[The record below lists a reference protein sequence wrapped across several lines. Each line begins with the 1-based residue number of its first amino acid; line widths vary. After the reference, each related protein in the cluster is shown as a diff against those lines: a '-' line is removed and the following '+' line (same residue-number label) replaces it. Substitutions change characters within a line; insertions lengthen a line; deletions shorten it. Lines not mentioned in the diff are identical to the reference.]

1 MSQQL
6 KQTSIIASKVQ
17 DNIAGTNVAANAT
30 NSLSL
35 QNTIKKLQ
43 VFSRP
48 LLGLCPSSEIIQ
60 GNFNHC
66 TEKPRSIKQAPFSL
80 HHSLLIIEHVS
91 VHQ

>member
-1 MSQQL
+1 VVDPDTAVHEMSQQL

-17 DNIAGTNVAANAT
+17 DNIADTNVAANAT

-60 GNFNHC
+60 GNFNH
-66 TEKPRSIKQAPFSL
+66 
-80 HHSLLIIEHVS
+80 
-91 VHQ
+91 